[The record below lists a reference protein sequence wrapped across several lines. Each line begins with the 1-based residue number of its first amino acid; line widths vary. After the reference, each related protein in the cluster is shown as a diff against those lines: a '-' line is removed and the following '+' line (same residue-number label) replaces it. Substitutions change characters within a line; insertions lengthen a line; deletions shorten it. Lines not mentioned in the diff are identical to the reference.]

1 MNHLSYVFVFLLV
14 LTACSSETKSKIDMP
29 YSKSNFEGVINGK
42 TTRMFTM
49 ENENGMVVTLTN
61 YGAKI
66 VSVYVADKKG
76 NFGDV
81 LLGFNSLDDY
91 QQYGASHG
99 AVVGPFA
106 NRIANARFT
115 IDGETYQLPVNNGEA
130 CLHSGPDS
138 WYRKV
143 WDYEKKGNV
152 TTFMLE
158 SPDGEFGFP
167 GNKTAK
173 VVYTL
178 TDDNELKID
187 YEVTTDKATH
197 INLTNHSYFN
207 LRGEGNGDISD
218 HVLVINADKS
228 TPVVDESM
236 IPTGEIVDI
245 RGTALDFTAPHII
258 GERIG
263 DDHPQLVFGS
273 GYDFNYVINKE
284 PGEMA
289 FAASVYEPESG
300 RYMEVFTTEPGVQL
314 YTGNHLRGNEIGNS
328 GKAYGARTGFC
339 LETQHFPDSPNQPGF
354 PSTLLLPDDVYR
366 STTIFK
372 FSVKE

>member
-1 MNHLSYVFVFLLV
+1 MNYLGIFFLFVFSIS
-14 LTACSSETKSKIDMP
+14 ACTSETKSKIDMP

-66 VSVYVADKKG
+66 ISVYVADKKG
-76 NFGDV
+76 NFDDV
-81 LLGFNSLDDY
+81 LLGFNSIDDY

-106 NRIANARFT
+106 NRIANARFS
-115 IDGETYQLPVNNGEA
+115 INGETYQLPVNNGDA

-167 GNKTAK
+167 GNKKAK
-173 VVYTL
+173 VTYTL

-236 IPTGEIVDI
+236 IPTGEIVEI
-245 RGTALDFTAPHII
+245 RGTALDFTAPHTI
-258 GERIG
+258 GDRID
-263 DDHPQLVFGS
+263 DDHPQLRFGS

-284 PGEMA
+284 PAELA
-289 FAASVYEPESG
+289 FAASAYEPESG

-366 STTIFK
+366 STTIYK